1 MLGAIIGDIAGSTY
15 EFLSNKS
22 SSVPLFPRGSDYTD
36 DTIMTIATTAAV
48 LAKRDYRRAYLD
60 FGNRYPDPM
69 GGYGAGF
76 RGWLHDIEPAPYGSW
91 GNGSAMRVSP
101 IGWAV
106 DQMSE
111 VLFEAKRSAEVTHS
125 HPEGIKGAQAVAA
138 AIRMA
143 RGGSSKTEMS
153 SFVSETFGYDLSRS
167 VDEVRENYAFNE
179 SCQRTVPEAI
189 IAFLGSDDFEHAI
202 RNAISL
208 GGDADT
214 VGCITGAIAHA
225 YYGAVPPAF
234 VNEAET
240 RLPDEFLKI
249 MDEFGARFGVRT

>member
-1 MLGAIIGDIAGSTY
+1 MLGAIVGDIAGSTY
-15 EFLSNKS
+15 EFLSNKNF
-22 SSVPLFPRGSDYTD
+22 SVPLFPRGSDYTD
-36 DTIMTIATTAAV
+36 DTIMTVATAAAI

-76 RGWLHDIEPAPYGSW
+76 KGWLHDIEPAPYGSW

-101 IGWAV
+101 VGWAFE
-106 DQMSE
+106 QMPE
-111 VLFEAKRSAEVTHS
+111 VLIEAKRSAEVTHS

-138 AIRMA
+138 TILMA
-143 RGGSSKTEMS
+143 RGGSSKAEIR
-153 SFVSETFGYDLSRS
+153 SFVCETFGYDLSRS
-167 VDEVRENYAFNE
+167 VDEVRDNYAFNE

-214 VGCITGAIAHA
+214 VGCITGAVAHA
-225 YYGAVPPAF
+225 YYGEVPPLF
-234 VNEAET
+234 VAET
-240 RLPDEFLKI
+240 KSRLPNEFLSI
-249 MDEFGARFGVRT
+249 VSEFTSKFGGKA